1 MKLVIS
7 MEARRLEN
15 QKLSDRLIK
24 FSLGLINL
32 SGKLPKTLANLK
44 ILDQVIP
51 SGTSIGANYNEACEA
66 ESSKDFVHKIKICIK
81 EAKETKYWLILL
93 RSIKSN
99 SLYFNELDGL
109 TNESEE
115 FIRIFSSIISKFRK

>member
-1 MKLVIS
+1 MTSIK
-7 MEARRLEN
+7 AKRLEN

-24 FSLGLINL
+24 FSLELIEL

-93 RSIKSN
+93 GSIKGNYLCFSKLN
-99 SLYFNELDGL
+99 GL
-109 TNESEE
+109 VNESEE